1 MSTERNTFSIEQRY
15 RLLLE
20 ISRSVRASLDL
31 EEILEGLLDSVRSV
45 VAYDAAGIFVLS
57 RGVLAIHD
65 HDTDHLIAGIV
76 QRGFDARPPDTD
88 LMLTRG
94 DGIVGHVIRTGESLR
109 VPDVRRDPRYVVGR
123 ARTLS
128 EIAVPILRLNEP
140 VGALNLESDREDAFD
155 EEDVEILRFIADAAA
170 GSIERAMLHR
180 QLMARRRIEDQMRLA
195 HEVQLRLLPD
205 RPPRVSGYD
214 LAGLCIPTFDIG
226 GDYFDY
232 IPIDEDRLGLV
243 VADVSGKGI
252 PAALNMT
259 SFRSLIRTHAQTR
272 REPSH
277 LANRINELLPE
288 ATGETAYVTCVY
300 AILEL
305 QEGRLGYTNC
315 GHNPPLV
322 ARADGSFELL
332 ESGGLPLGL
341 FTDSRYEPGE
351 VTLLPGDVVV
361 FYTDGVVETQDASEA
376 EFGLERLRD
385 VVRSSRLLPAHDLIQ
400 EIARATRAFS
410 GAASHDDDFTVM
422 VVRRNLQAA

>member
-1 MSTERNTFSIEQRY
+1 MSTPERNTLSVEQRY

-57 RGVLAIHD
+57 RGLLAAHD
-65 HDTDHLIAGIV
+65 HDSDHLIAGIV

-94 DGIVGHVIRTGESLR
+94 HGIVGHVIRTGESLR

-123 ARTLS
+123 SRTLS
-128 EIAVPILRLNEP
+128 EIAVPILRLHEP

-232 IPIDEDRLGLV
+232 IPIDADRLGLV

-259 SFRSLIRTHAQTR
+259 SFRSLIRTHAQKR

-277 LANRINELLPE
+277 LANRVNELLPE
-288 ATGETAYVTCVY
+288 ATGETAYVTAVY
-300 AILEL
+300 AILEFA
-305 QEGRLGYTNC
+305 EGRLVYTNC

-332 ESGGLPLGL
+332 ENGGLPLGL

-361 FYTDGVVETQDASEA
+361 FYTDGVVETQNASEA
-376 EFGLERLRD
+376 EFGLERLRE
-385 VVRSSRLLPAHDLIQ
+385 VVRDSRHLPARELIQ
-400 EIARATRAFS
+400 EIARATRTFS

-422 VVRRNLQAA
+422 VVRRLG